1 MKRKKSNSYVMSF
14 TTGGL
19 FRRQSLEAASLFLEK
34 GSWNAV
40 RKEIMDKNLLQ
51 ARTVSTLQ
59 RECREIVSRLQTL
72 NDEEL
77 RFLVEADHREQGYM
91 LWIAACRR
99 YTFIGEFA
107 VEVLRERYITLKV
120 DVSKEEF
127 DAFFNAKSE
136 VHPELFEISPTTRS
150 KLRQVLFKILR
161 ESELLTS
168 DNTIIAAMP
177 GAKLTNLLS
186 RGKGREL
193 FFFPVFESD
202 LKGMTH

>member
-1 MKRKKSNSYVMSF
+1 MKRKKNNKYVMSF

-19 FRRQSLEAASLFLEK
+19 FRRGSLEAASLFLQK
-34 GSWNAV
+34 GSWDAV

-77 RFLVEADHREQGYM
+77 RFLAEADHREQGYM

-120 DVSKEEF
+120 DVRYEEF
-127 DAFFNAKSE
+127 DAFFNAQSE
-136 VHPELFEISPTTRS
+136 AHPQLHEISSTTRK

-161 ESELLTS
+161 ESELLDS
-168 DNTIIAAMP
+168 DNTIIPVMP
-177 GAKLTNLLS
+177 GAELTALIS
-186 RGKGREL
+186 RGNKREL
-193 FFFPVFESD
+193 LLFPVFESD
-202 LKGMTH
+202 LKGMTQ

>member
-1 MKRKKSNSYVMSF
+1 MKRKKNNKYVMSF

-19 FRRQSLEAASLFLEK
+19 FRRGSLEAVSLFLQK
-34 GSWNAV
+34 GSWDAV

-77 RFLVEADHREQGYM
+77 RFLAEADHREQGYM

-120 DVSKEEF
+120 DVTYGDF

-136 VHPELFEISPTTRS
+136 VHPELHEISPTTRN

-168 DNTIIAAMP
+168 DNTITAAMP
-177 GAKLTNLLS
+177 GAELKDLLS

-193 FFFPVFESD
+193 FFFPVIESD